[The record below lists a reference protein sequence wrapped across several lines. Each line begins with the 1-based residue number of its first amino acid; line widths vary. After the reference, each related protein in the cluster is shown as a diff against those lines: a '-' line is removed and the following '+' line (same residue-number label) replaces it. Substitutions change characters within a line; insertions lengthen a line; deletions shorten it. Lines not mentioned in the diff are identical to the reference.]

1 MTLKSLLPWIVL
13 LVLVMAAARC
23 SRDPLRTELPFGST
37 DLSSVEAQL
46 AKLTPE
52 DRARVEAYVTRS
64 NGDYLPLGLGDP
76 DMPFTARTFA
86 EAIELQRQW
95 ESRMAEEA
103 VTQGAREA
111 ERERALAPLRAIVSA
126 EIVSARLDQAE
137 PASTVAGAAAKSGQG
152 APEDAPQQ
160 LRLTLRVR
168 NLGPQAVVQLA
179 GNLRARDRE
188 QPLGLP
194 LCYFEVTEHNAL
206 AAHEVREFDCV
217 QQRPANTQERAFAA
231 PTPGRF
237 SVEWLPREL
246 TLEDGRTLKSGVY

>member
-1 MTLKSLLPWIVL
+1 MNLKSLLPWFVL
-13 LVLVMAAARC
+13 LVLVIAGARC

-46 AKLTPE
+46 AKLAPE

-64 NGDYLPLGLGDP
+64 NGDYLPVDLGDP

-86 EAIELQRQW
+86 EAIELERQW

-103 VTQGAREA
+103 VTQRAREA
-111 ERERALAPLRAIVSA
+111 ERERSLAPLRAIVSA
-126 EIVSARLDQAE
+126 EIVSARLAHAE
-137 PASTVAGAAAKSGQG
+137 PASLTEGAWAKSGQG
-152 APEDAPQQ
+152 ASADVTPP

-168 NLGPQAVVQLA
+168 NLGSQVVVQLA
-179 GNLRARDRE
+179 GNVRARDRE
-188 QPLGLP
+188 HPLGLP
-194 LCYFEVTEHNAL
+194 LCYFEIAGHNAL

-217 QQRPANTQERAFAA
+217 QQRPANAQERAFAA

>member
-1 MTLKSLLPWIVL
+1 MNLRSLLPWLVLIVL
-13 LVLVMAAARC
+13 VVAAARC
-23 SRDPLRTELPFGST
+23 SRDPLRTQLPFGST

-46 AKLTPE
+46 AKLAPE

-64 NGDYLPLGLGDP
+64 NGDYLPVGLGDP

-86 EAIELQRQW
+86 EAIELERQW

-103 VTQGAREA
+103 VTQRAREA

-126 EIVSARLDQAE
+126 EIVSARLAHAV
-137 PASTVAGAAAKSGQG
+137 PASPAQARGAASEQGTPAGA
-152 APEDAPQQ
+152 PPP

-168 NLGPQAVVQLA
+168 NLGSQAVVQLA

-188 QPLGLP
+188 QALGLP
-194 LCYFEVTEHNAL
+194 LCYFEIAEHNAL

-217 QQRPANTQERAFAA
+217 QQRAANAQERAFAA

-246 TLEDGRTLKSGVY
+246 TLADGRTLKSGVY